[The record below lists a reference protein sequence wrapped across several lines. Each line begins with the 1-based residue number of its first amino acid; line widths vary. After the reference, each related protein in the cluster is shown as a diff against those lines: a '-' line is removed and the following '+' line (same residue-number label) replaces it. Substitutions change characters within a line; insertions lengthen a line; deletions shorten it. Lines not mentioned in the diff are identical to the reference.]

1 MIALTFIAPPAL
13 AFDRAERVIIEMEID
28 KRDLGANENLERS
41 IRFAKMHTHE
51 GSHHSDHRSRN
62 SAARQEDRP
71 RAEYECLRS
80 GRMDTPSF
88 VEKWAGKFKVR
99 KRSKTDPRL
108 EELKR
113 RYHLDRE

>member
-1 MIALTFIAPPAL
+1 MKDRITLTIDPGTARRAKKIAHERNTSVSALVEELLDSAYLTA
-13 AFDRAERVIIEMEID
+13 D
-28 KRDLGANENLERS
+28 
-41 IRFAKMHTHE
+41 
-51 GSHHSDHRSRN
+51 
-62 SAARQEDRP
+62 
-71 RAEYECLRS
+71 
-80 GRMDTPSF
+80 MDTPSF